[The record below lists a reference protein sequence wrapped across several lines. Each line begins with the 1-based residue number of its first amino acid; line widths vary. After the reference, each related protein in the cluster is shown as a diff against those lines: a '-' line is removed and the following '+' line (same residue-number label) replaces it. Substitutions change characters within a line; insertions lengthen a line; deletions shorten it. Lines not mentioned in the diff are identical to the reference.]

1 MKTVKVSYLRKE
13 FPMHHD
19 TKFRLYVKHMITGEI
34 LCDEL
39 FDTHD
44 DAHKRV
50 DELFCWQYNSVIEK
64 VDRFNGKPPRY
75 DADKYYINIYWPI
88 SSYED
93 GVVDW
98 NA

>member
-1 MKTVKVSYLRKE
+1 MKTVKVSCLRKE

-19 TKFRLYVKHMITGEI
+19 TKFRLYVKEKVTGEI

-44 DAHKRV
+44 EVYKRQ
-50 DELFCWQYNSVIEK
+50 DDLFCWQYNSVIER

-75 DADKYYINIYWPI
+75 DASKYYINIYWPI

>member
-44 DAHKRV
+44 EVYKRES
-50 DELFCWQYNSVIEK
+50 ELFCWRHNSV
-64 VDRFNGKPPRY
+64 Y
-75 DADKYYINIYWPI
+75 DASKYYINIYWPI

>member
-1 MKTVKVSYLRKE
+1 MKTVKASYLRKE
-13 FPMHHD
+13 FPRHHD

-44 DAHKRV
+44 EVYERES
-50 DELFCWQYNSVIEK
+50 ELFCRQHNSV
-64 VDRFNGKPPRY
+64 Y
-75 DADKYYINIYWPI
+75 DPSEYYINIYWPI